1 MSLAL
6 LSEAPAVPKP
16 ISRVDRSLS
25 VRELMR
31 KFGISEALS
40 ANITEF
46 AINKPGSYWIEDS
59 EGWREV
65 PNEALSLSNLQ
76 GLATAIAV
84 FNQKKLDRDQ
94 PIASLTL
101 PDGERCQIVLPPACE
116 DGTVSMT
123 IRKPSTSRFSLANY
137 SDSGRLKPAL
147 AALSDEIQPWEAE
160 LLELAQKGDFVRFFE
175 LAIEHHLNIVTVGG
189 TGSGKTTFSKCLI
202 DLYPASRRLFTIEDA
217 HELTTPKHPNSV
229 HLFFSPTITA
239 KAVLSSCMRMK
250 PDHLFITEL
259 RGDETWDYLMAL
271 KSGHSGSVTSIH
283 ANDCRGALYKI
294 GSYIKQSEVGQTL
307 DFDYIMQE
315 VVTTI
320 DVVVFF
326 EKTHLKELYFDPVKK
341 LQLLRG
347 RAS

>member
-6 LSEAPAVPKP
+6 LNEAPKP

-101 PDGERCQIVLPPACE
+101 PDGERCQIVFPPACE